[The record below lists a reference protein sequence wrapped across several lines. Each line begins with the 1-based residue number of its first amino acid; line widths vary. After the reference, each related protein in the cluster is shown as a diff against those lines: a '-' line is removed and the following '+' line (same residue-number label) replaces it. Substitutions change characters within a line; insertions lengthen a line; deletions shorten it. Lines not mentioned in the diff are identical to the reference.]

1 MIVVTSTYL
10 RRQDLSMVR
19 KYAKFVLNKMVRPA
33 VQNKA
38 RITIKILGE
47 SEIKDAAD
55 LLDLKKYKAWCTYD
69 GIDEHG
75 IKKFT
80 VVLDHKH
87 LNKRAKKPLTRLKN
101 ILVDLGHEL
110 VHVKQYLNNEIF
122 DYKDGSVRYKGIV
135 FDDSYYVDEESYFES
150 PWEIEAYGREWGL
163 YRMFCSKMKEE
174 RLSK

>member
-101 ILVDLGHEL
+101 ILVDL
-110 VHVKQYLNNEIF
+110 
-122 DYKDGSVRYKGIV
+122 
-135 FDDSYYVDEESYFES
+135 
-150 PWEIEAYGREWGL
+150 
-163 YRMFCSKMKEE
+163 
-174 RLSK
+174 

>member
-110 VHVKQYLNNEIF
+110 VHVKQYLNNEVF
-122 DYKDGSVRYKGIV
+122 DYKDGSVRYKGMV
-135 FDDSYYVDEESYFES
+135 FDGSYYVDEECYFES

>member
-150 PWEIEAYGREWGL
+150 PWEIKAYGREGGL

>member
-1 MIVVTSTYL
+1 MISITSKYL
-10 RRQDLSMVR
+10 RQKDHAIVR
-19 KYAKFVLNKMVRPA
+19 KYARFVLDKLVRLG
-33 VQNKA
+33 VQKKS

-47 SEIKDAAD
+47 QEIKDAAD

-75 IKKFT
+75 RKKFT
-80 VVLDHKH
+80 VVLDYKH
-87 LNKRAKKPLTRLKN
+87 LNKRGKKPITRLKN
-101 ILVDLGHEL
+101 LLVDLGHEL

-122 DYKDGSVRYKGIV
+122 DYKDGSVRFKGV
-135 FDDSYYVDEESYFES
+135 LFDQSYDQDEEAYYMS

-163 YRMFCSKMKEE
+163 YKMFCNQLKQE

>member
-1 MIVVTSTYL
+1 
-10 RRQDLSMVR
+10 MVR
-19 KYAKFVLNKMVRPA
+19 KYAKFVLNKLVRPG
-33 VQNKA
+33 VQNKS

-69 GIDEHG
+69 GVDENG
-75 IKKFT
+75 VKKFT
-80 VVLDHKH
+80 VILDHKH

-101 ILVDLGHEL
+101 ILIDLGHEL
-110 VHVKQYLNNEIF
+110 VHVKQYLNNEVF
-122 DYKDGSVRYKGIV
+122 DYKDGSVRYKGII
-135 FDDSYYVDEESYFES
+135 FDGSYYEDEECYYDS